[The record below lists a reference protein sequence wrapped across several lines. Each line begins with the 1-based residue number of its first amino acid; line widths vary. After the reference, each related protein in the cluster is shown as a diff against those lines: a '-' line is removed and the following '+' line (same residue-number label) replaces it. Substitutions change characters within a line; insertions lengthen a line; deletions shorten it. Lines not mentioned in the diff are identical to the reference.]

1 MYVLLDNKQIDE
13 AETIT
18 SLNGSDLITLTVNG
32 AAKQITFENFARA
45 LGVTNV
51 PSSAPKFTGN
61 VNDPGT
67 ANIVYGA
74 VYN

>member
-32 AAKQITFENFARA
+32 AAKQITFANFAKA

-67 ANIVYGA
+67 SNIVYGA